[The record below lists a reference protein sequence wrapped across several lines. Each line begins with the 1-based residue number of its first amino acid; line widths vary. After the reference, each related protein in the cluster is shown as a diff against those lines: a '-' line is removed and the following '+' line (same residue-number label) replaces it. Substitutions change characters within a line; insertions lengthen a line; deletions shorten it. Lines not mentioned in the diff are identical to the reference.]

1 MRVALTNSRI
11 MVHQPS
17 GGAQGMASDIEIQ
30 AREILRMRTRLNAL
44 YAKYT
49 GQPIEAIEMAMDR
62 DKFLE
67 ADEAKEFGIDRRS
80 VRQSSRGRGRGH
92 HGRRRRHA
100 CIRER
105 AIRQAGAL
113 PYRRNGQGHDAQLEI
128 LLITSRQTRRW
139 IIPKGNI
146 DFLMSPHA
154 AAAQEALEE
163 AGAVGAISR
172 QPIGAFRYCK
182 AMREGSP
189 VMAKVTVF
197 PLEVV
202 TLLQDWQESEW
213 RLRRWFSQSAAA
225 DAVHEPELS
234 KLIRSFWPRRTSP

>member
-1 MRVALTNSRI
+1 M
-11 MVHQPS
+11 
-17 GGAQGMASDIEIQ
+17 
-30 AREILRMRTRLNAL
+30 
-44 YAKYT
+44 
-49 GQPIEAIEMAMDR
+49 
-62 DKFLE
+62 
-67 ADEAKEFGIDRRS
+67 
-80 VRQSSRGRGRGH
+80 
-92 HGRRRRHA
+92 
-100 CIRER
+100 
-105 AIRQAGAL
+105 RQAGAL
-113 PYRRNGQGHDAQLEI
+113 PYRLNGQGSGASLEI

-146 DFLMSPHA
+146 DFLMSLHA

-163 AGAVGAISR
+163 AGAVGEIGR

-182 AMREGSP
+182 AMRESSP

-225 DAVHEPELS
+225 DAVQEPELRQI
-234 KLIRSFWPRRTSP
+234 IRRFEPSS